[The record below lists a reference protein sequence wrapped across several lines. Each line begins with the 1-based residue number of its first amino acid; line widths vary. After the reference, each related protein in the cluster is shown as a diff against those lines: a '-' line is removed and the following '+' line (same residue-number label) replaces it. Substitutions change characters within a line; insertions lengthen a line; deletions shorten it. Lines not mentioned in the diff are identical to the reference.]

1 MKSFALA
8 CLMSASV
15 SAVSLESYAHPWAD
29 NGEIEE
35 ALNDGDLVPVDA
47 VDDKLIVLSKPA
59 DEECGEDCAEE
70 EVCAEGECCDEDCVE
85 EEACGEDE
93 CCGEEGCKESVTK
106 QVEAGF
112 DKIQLDN
119 DMTEKIAV
127 KLTQEAQKLEIDE
140 IIADANDAA
149 KTAIEVADTTDAVE
163 IVAEIYKD
171 EVEDIAAT
179 NTKHDEQISAIA
191 KESVVS
197 QISNEAVKTNI
208 VADIA
213 AAVDDEEVIGD
224 IVKNAN
230 LPFSVDT
237 GAAVIKDGAELDNGE
252 IAVDTLEQIV
262 DESGTDVKDI
272 KKNPKI
278 DGFLEQIMINYDE
291 LVSAPAKPQAPEAL
305 DFQIDTD
312 LIAKP

>member
-1 MKSFALA
+1 M
-8 CLMSASV
+8 
-15 SAVSLESYAHPWAD
+15 
-29 NGEIEE
+29 
-35 ALNDGDLVPVDA
+35 
-47 VDDKLIVLSKPA
+47 
-59 DEECGEDCAEE
+59 DCAEE

-119 DMTEKIAV
+119 DTTEKIAV

-197 QISNEAVKTNI
+197 QISNEAVKTNL